1 MFEPGEWVDNMG
13 IPCCIVLIDKS
24 TLRVVL
30 CGIDGAIHYQDKNS
44 LQRIT
49 LPDDLIGD
57 LLFHSKIK
65 RRCKIIRQN
74 YFGHPKIKKRMKAR
88 RLIRKEL
95 KRIGRKYKTVISDIN
110 VMLKNESANTGRSI
124 IYDCVEIGTAQDI
137 LFYYGHRGFIARNF
151 TEIEEKIA
159 VVQISWNIKK

>member
-1 MFEPGEWVDNMG
+1 MFVPGEWVDNMG
-13 IPCCIVLIDKS
+13 VPCCIVLIDKS
-24 TLRVVL
+24 SLRVVL

-44 LQRIT
+44 LQLTT
-49 LPDDLIGD
+49 LPEYLNND

-74 YFGHPKIKKRMKAR
+74 YFGHPKIKMRMKAR
-88 RLIRKEL
+88 RLIKKEL
-95 KRIGRKYKTVISDIN
+95 KRIRRKYNSIIAEIN
-110 VMLKNESANTGRSI
+110 AMLKNESINTGKSI

-137 LFYYGHRGFIARNF
+137 LFYYSHRGFIARNF